1 MYVMTARLKINWRTT
16 QLQIGKVKKNNV
28 IQLNIIGL
36 NAFIEKKYMQQ
47 PIELVSPA
55 VLCECISL
63 FQTIIMLETRMYPS
77 VETYNKSELTYFLIQ
92 MCYSWDRLA
101 DVKMYVDGLGHA
113 DCITVC
119 CTRAFIG

>member
-16 QLQIGKVKKNNV
+16 QLQTGKVKTNNV
-28 IQLNIIGL
+28 IQLHIIGL

-47 PIELVSPA
+47 PIELAYPA

-77 VETYNKSELTYFLIQ
+77 VDIQ
-92 MCYSWDRLA
+92 QE
-101 DVKMYVDGLGHA
+101 
-113 DCITVC
+113 
-119 CTRAFIG
+119 